1 MIPIY
6 RYDLSATAGSPCSQ
20 IGNPLEIVES
30 LNQNIVVNDWEIVW
44 DIVNK
49 KMKENDNIHIVLD
62 NAGYELFTDLC
73 LAAFLVTIVPTT
85 KITFHVK
92 LYPWYVSDTTIH
104 DFLWT
109 LDYMNRLNHH
119 PNIQLL
125 SKTFKNLMDQEIW
138 CIKVHLICIL
148 CEISLENYVKLC

>member
-1 MIPIY
+1 M
-6 RYDLSATAGSPCSQ
+6 
-20 IGNPLEIVES
+20 
-30 LNQNIVVNDWEIVW
+30 W
-44 DIVNK
+44 DVVNK

-85 KITFHVK
+85 KITFYVK
-92 LYPWYVSDTTIH
+92 LYPWYVSDTTSR

-109 LDYMNRLNHH
+109 LNYMSNLNDY

-125 SKTFKNLMDQEIW
+125 GKMFKNLMDRKVW
-138 CIKVHLICIL
+138 CVKVFNF
-148 CEISLENYVKLC
+148 SN

>member
-1 MIPIY
+1 LSINNDFYIY
-6 RYDLSATAGSPCSQ
+6 RYDLSATVGDPSSHT
-20 IGNPLEIVES
+20 GNPLVLMES

-49 KMKENDNIHIVLD
+49 KMKENDIIHIVLD

-73 LAAFLVTIVPTT
+73 FAAFLVTIVPTT
-85 KITFHVK
+85 KIMFHAK

-104 DFLWT
+104 DFLWM
-109 LDYMNRLNHH
+109 LDYMNALNDY

-125 SKTFKNLMDQEIW
+125 GKTFKNLMDQEIW
-138 CIKVHLICIL
+138 SIKVHLICIL
-148 CEISLENYVKLC
+148 